1 MDALIITK
9 KPRLKKPYLIVAWP
23 GMGEVAFKA
32 AEYLIQ
38 ELKAQEFARIIPD
51 GFFYLTGSV
60 ISSGILEV
68 PLLPQGKFYYWK
80 NPATKGVVSDK
91 NDLVIFLSNAQP
103 DLSKAD
109 IYAKTIIGLAKDL
122 GVESI
127 VSFAS
132 MPQATDHT
140 QDSGVWFVATDQKIK
155 ESLKKYNF
163 ASLVDGQ
170 ISGMNGLFL
179 GVAKKAGLK
188 GFCLLGE
195 IPLYTIQ
202 IENPKASA
210 AVLVALGK
218 VLNIQINVQP
228 LKEQAR
234 VMENEINKLMDF
246 LKLSTH
252 GQSSPIG
259 EEEVEL
265 IKQGAALH
273 DLGKIG
279 ISEKILLKKSKLTKS
294 EFEEIKKHPQIG
306 ADILRPIQFLR
317 NIIPLVFYHHEKWD
331 GTGYPSGIKKEEIPI
346 GARII
351 AIADAYQALTSDR
364 PYRKAYPK
372 EKAMKILKEGA
383 GSQFDPRITA
393 IFLKILQQEK

>member
-1 MDALIITK
+1 METLIITK
-9 KPRLKKPYLIVAWP
+9 KPRLKKPYLVVAWP

-32 AEYLIQ
+32 AEYLIR

-51 GFFYLTGSV
+51 DFFYLSGSV
-60 ISSGILEV
+60 ISGGILEI

-80 NPATKGVVSDK
+80 NPATKPVSSGK

-109 IYAKTIIGLAKDL
+109 SYAKIIIGLAKDL
-122 GVESI
+122 GVESV

-140 QDSGVWFVATDQKIK
+140 QDSGVWFAATDQKIK

-163 ASLVDGQ
+163 AALVDGQ

-179 GVAKKAGLK
+179 GIAKRAGLK

-210 AVLVALGK
+210 AVLTALSK
-218 VLNIQINVQP
+218 ISNIPINVTS

-234 VMENEINKLMDF
+234 AMENEINKLLEY
-246 LKLSTH
+246 LKLGNS
-252 GQSSPIG
+252 GVSAPIG

-265 IKQGAALH
+265 IKKTLSQLTNLPVSA
-273 DLGKIG
+273 K
-279 ISEKILLKKSKLTKS
+279 EKIEQL
-294 EFEEIKKHPQIG
+294 FEESR
-306 ADILRPIQFLR
+306 L
-317 NIIPLVFYHHEKWD
+317 NIAKA
-331 GTGYPSGIKKEEIPI
+331 KE
-346 GARII
+346 
-351 AIADAYQALTSDR
+351 
-364 PYRKAYPK
+364 
-372 EKAMKILKEGA
+372 
-383 GSQFDPRITA
+383 
-393 IFLKILQQEK
+393 LKIQLDKWNVYKEYEDKFLDLFRKNKDKGN